1 MGFSLKKALGGKV
14 GKGLAG
20 GVLMGPLGALIGAS
34 SGGGGGDNG
43 SSIAFGDPNAVAN
56 EERNRILAQTFEDDQ
71 AAYDQ
76 ALKAAGEQA
85 TFDEQRGTDAVLGRL
100 QGRGLAR
107 SGIALKD
114 VIDQVLGPSLMRQ
127 NNLAASFG
135 LQKAQRRSDLLQGQR
150 DAVNQIGMAR
160 IGGATQGNYL
170 SLQDQIAQRNAMA
183 DRRRQ
188 RQGGLM
194 GLVGGGLG
202 TLLTGGNPAGFAI
215 GSQIGSSLAS

>member
-1 MGFSLKKALGGKV
+1 MGFFKKVLSGKTGKTLGG
-14 GKGLAG
+14 GLI
-20 GVLMGPLGALIGAS
+20 MGPLGSLLGAS
-34 SGGGGGDNG
+34 SGGGGGDG
-43 SSIAFGDPNAVAN
+43 SSIAFGDPNAIAN
-56 EERNRILAQTFEDDQ
+56 EERNRILAQNFEDDQ

-160 IGGATQGNYL
+160 LGGATQGNFL
-170 SLQDQIAQRNAMA
+170 GLQDQIAQRNAMD

-188 RQGGLM
+188 RQGAIM

-202 TLLTGGNPAGFAI
+202 ALIGGPGGAYV
-215 GSQIGSSLAS
+215 GSQIGSRLAS

>member
-1 MGFSLKKALGGKV
+1 MGFFKKVLSGKTGKTLGG
-14 GKGLAG
+14 GLI
-20 GVLMGPLGALIGAS
+20 MGPLGSLLGAS
-34 SGGGGGDNG
+34 SGGGGGDG
-43 SSIAFGDPNAVAN
+43 SSIAFGDPNAIAN
-56 EERNRILAQTFEDDQ
+56 EERNRILAQNFEDDQ

-135 LQKAQRRSDLLQGQR
+135 LQKAQRRSDLLQAQR
-150 DAVNQIGMAR
+150 DALNTL
-160 IGGATQGNYL
+160 GASRLGAANQGNYL

-202 TLLTGGNPAGFAI
+202 ALIGGPGGAYV
-215 GSQIGSSLAS
+215 GSQIGSRLAS

>member
-194 GLVGGGLG
+194 GRVGGGLG